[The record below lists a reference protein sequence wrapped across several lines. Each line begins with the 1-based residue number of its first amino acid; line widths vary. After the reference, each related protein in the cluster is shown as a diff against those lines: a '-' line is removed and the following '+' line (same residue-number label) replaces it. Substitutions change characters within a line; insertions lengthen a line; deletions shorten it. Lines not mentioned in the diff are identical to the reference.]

1 MFGEKRMRRG
11 NQVASTGEFAWKA
24 LAGIMFVNGCLGI
37 FAPRVLIRGLGV
49 KPELQP
55 GMMYVFRM
63 FGIRTVLIGAELLV
77 QTGERRA
84 EATRRAVLIHA
95 SDTVAAFLAT
105 TSGKFPKNGR
115 IIVVI
120 SAVNTVLA
128 IIANRG

>member
-1 MFGEKRMRRG
+1 MARADRLRDSARILLACIRLFNGL
-11 NQVASTGEFAWKA
+11 AA
-24 LAGIMFVNGCLGI
+24 LFVPGML
-37 FAPRVLIRGLGV
+37 ARQLGV
-49 KPELQP
+49 DPDENP
-55 GMMYVFRM
+55 GMLYVFRM

-95 SDTVAAFLAT
+95 SDTLAAFLAT

-128 IIANRG
+128 LIANRG